1 MPLLKVN
8 GRYWALPAT
17 STLLKKATR
26 LGATLAPWIGAA
38 SIAGGFVMM
47 DQWYY
52 AKKGAKEEPEEEQE
66 E

>member
-1 MPLLKVN
+1 MVLDRVSPRVVHWVD
-8 GRYWALPAT
+8 GCRVVVMRQH
-17 STLLKKATR
+17 S
-26 LGATLAPWIGAA
+26 APWIGAA